1 MNKITQM
8 NNYIKDLFTTKKWY
22 MMFILALFSFV
33 GFLLVGVYYIIAT
46 VFMIFDTVKV
56 EFDSLLEKKNND
68 ESAAVQVVKHIFAFP
83 AVVLVK
89 AISVVFVVVLAILYL
104 LIVILH
110 FVGSVGFCRSNPFAL
125 HGEH

>member
-56 EFDSLLEKKNND
+56 EFDSLLEKKN
-68 ESAAVQVVKHIFAFP
+68 KFHINKLP
-83 AVVLVK
+83 MQE
-89 AISVVFVVVLAILYL
+89 
-104 LIVILH
+104 
-110 FVGSVGFCRSNPFAL
+110 
-125 HGEH
+125 EHIKPKSI